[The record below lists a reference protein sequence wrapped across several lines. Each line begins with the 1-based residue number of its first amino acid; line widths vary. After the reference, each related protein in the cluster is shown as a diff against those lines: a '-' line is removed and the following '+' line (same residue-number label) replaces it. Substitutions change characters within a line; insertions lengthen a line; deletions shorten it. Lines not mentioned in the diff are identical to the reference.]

1 MAEVLRYPSVV
12 LLGDY
17 ARAAAGLALTVLP
30 LALVQVTPWIA
41 GPLALCALL
50 IAVFAARTVQRQL
63 TRVTVDE
70 EAVRAEG
77 PLGAVVRWD
86 ELSGLRLRYYATK
99 RGRDDGWMQATLTGS
114 GGRRIRIDSNLDGF
128 DAVIERAVAAVRRNG
143 VPLNPV
149 TVDNLL
155 ALGIDPPEPPE
166 QCPDGKA
173 SEGTGS

>member
-1 MAEVLRYPSVV
+1 MAEVLRYPSGV

-17 ARAAAGLALTVLP
+17 ARAAAGLALTILP

-50 IAVFAARTVQRQL
+50 FAVFAARTVQRQL

-70 EAVRAEG
+70 DAVRSEG

-86 ELSGLRLRYYATK
+86 DLSGLRLRYYATK
-99 RGRDDGWMQATLTGS
+99 RGRDDGWMQATLS
-114 GGRRIRIDSNLDGF
+114 SPGGRIRIDSNLDGF
-128 DAVIERAVAAVRRNG
+128 DAVIERAVAAARRNG

-149 TVDNLL
+149 TMDNLL
-155 ALGIDPPEPPE
+155 ALGIDPPEPLEHPE
-166 QCPDGKA
+166 SKA
-173 SEGTGS
+173 SEGPVS